1 MHKSGWLI
9 IKQDK
14 GKALLKPPCRITAAG
29 RADCN
34 AVFGELRQRRQ
45 IMHSGVGFEV
55 AVPKRLDDNGIL
67 VEVAV
72 MGRRHFYRIIPYKNQ
87 NAIV

>member
-14 GKALLKPPCRITAAG
+14 GKALLKPPCRITVAG

-55 AVPKRLDDNGIL
+55 AVPKKLDDNGIL

-72 MGRRHFYRIIPYKNQ
+72 MGCRVFAELFHIKVKTQ
-87 NAIV
+87 

>member
-1 MHKSGWLI
+1 MYKSGWLI
-9 IKQDK
+9 IKQEK
-14 GKALLKPPCRITAAG
+14 GKALLKPPCRITAVG
-29 RADCN
+29 SADCC

-45 IMHSGVGFEV
+45 IMHSGVGCEV

-72 MGRRHFYRIIPYKNQ
+72 MGCRRFCQIIP
-87 NAIV
+87 